1 MAAHGADRAF
11 VQAGFPTIRSRIR
24 ESRPLRAIRSLGLV
38 GRVPLARVMILKEA
52 GRVVDLHPLWR
63 QAEMA
68 IRAFIAKVPSQ
79 TLADQPSPA
88 DAAPGA

>member
-1 MAAHGADRAF
+1 M
-11 VQAGFPTIRSRIR
+11 RSRIP

-68 IRAFIAKVPSQ
+68 IRAFIAQASSQ
-79 TLADQPSPA
+79 TPSDQPPRA